1 MPVNRNA
8 MMRYLELDRCL
19 RNPGRR
25 FQIADLINACNTKL
39 TERYGPGFTVSR
51 KTIYNDLEFM
61 RSSDGWSA
69 PIEKEKDGKKV
80 YHRYEDRDFSIN
92 NAKVNDAELNQI
104 KSALV
109 VLQRFKGMPQFK
121 WINEI
126 IAKLESSFDVKED
139 VDYISFQHNEFLQ
152 GLEHLE
158 DLFNAIV
165 YKKKLVVEYRA
176 FTYPE
181 PLMHEIS
188 PYYLKQFNNR
198 WFLFGHNHETGL
210 LQNLSLD
217 RISNVNSGDG
227 DFMPC
232 NTDWEDYFYD
242 IYGVSRPYDGEVEEI
257 ELWLSQ
263 SQAPYI
269 KTKPIH
275 GSQKYTDNE
284 DGSAHVKLKLIPNF
298 EFKKLILSYG
308 AGCKV
313 LAPSHYVDL
322 IREEF
327 EMAKGLYHS
336 GDE

>member
-1 MPVNRNA
+1 

-19 RNPGRR
+19 RNPGRS
-25 FQIADLINACNTKL
+25 FQINDLINACNEKL
-39 TERYGPGFTVSR
+39 AERYGEGFTVSR
-51 KTIYNDLEFM
+51 KTIYNDIGFM
-61 RSSDGWSA
+61 ESSDGWDA
-69 PIEKEKDGKKV
+69 PIEREKDGRKT
-80 YHRYEDRDFSIN
+80 YYRYGDRNFSIN

-104 KSALV
+104 KSALI

-121 WINEI
+121 WVNEI

-165 YKKKLVVEYRA
+165 YKKKLSIEYRA

-181 PLMHEIS
+181 PLKHEIS

-198 WFLFGHNHETGL
+198 WFLFGHNHETEL

-217 RISNVNSGDG
+217 RVSRVDSSKGDYIQ
-227 DFMPC
+227 C
-232 NTDWEDYFYD
+232 NTDWENYFYD
-242 IYGVSRPYDGEVEEI
+242 IYGVSRPYDGEAEEI
-257 ELWLSQ
+257 VLWFSQ

-275 GSQKYTDNE
+275 GSQIYTAND
-284 DGSAHVKLKLIPNF
+284 DGSARVKLKLIPNF

-308 AGCKV
+308 LGCKV
-313 LAPSHYVDL
+313 LSPAYYVDL
-322 IREEF
+322 ISEEF
-327 EMAKGLYHS
+327 ETAAGLYRKS
-336 GDE
+336 EE